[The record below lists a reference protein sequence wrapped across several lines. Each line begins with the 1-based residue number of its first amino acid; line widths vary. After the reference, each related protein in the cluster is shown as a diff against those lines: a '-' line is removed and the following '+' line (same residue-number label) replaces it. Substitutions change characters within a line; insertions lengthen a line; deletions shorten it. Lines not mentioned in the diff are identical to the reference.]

1 MKTIVNFLN
10 ENGYID
16 DNAYEVGD
24 SLFSIHNGTVMVSY
38 EGETWGIPSSRGD
51 VNTEVQDILYDNYEI
66 EMRFCDECGRPYDA
80 GFMAG
85 DGEYYCCEECFES
98 MMNKEYGEGKWKA
111 TEEEGESGGFYAYLE
126 GDVWEDTGWFYTE
139 WY

>member
-1 MKTIVNFLN
+1 MKTIANFLK

-16 DNAYEVGD
+16 DNVYEVGD
-24 SLFSIHNGTVMVSY
+24 SSFAIHNGTVMVSY
-38 EGETWGIPSSRGD
+38 EGETWGIPASRGG

-85 DGEYYCCEECFES
+85 DGDYYCCEDCFEP
-98 MMNKEYGEGKWKA
+98 MMNREYGENNWKV
-111 TEEEGESGGFYAYLE
+111 TEDEGYRGGFYAYLD
-126 GDVWEDTGWFYTE
+126 GNKWEDTGFYYTE